1 MKKLAFLCL
10 AFLLSIAVSSSANA
24 WEACETSVETLEV
37 AGVVEFTS
45 AFCDCVDGDVI
56 TIEITPADPAVTIDS
71 VVFKKATPHWQTN
84 QSYGEQVSVGG
95 TTADVMLYWVTEKTR
110 TIHLWVYLSTGEHI
124 GVNAHFLRD

>member
-10 AFLLSIAVSSSANA
+10 AFLVSIAVSSSANA

-45 AFCDCVDGDVI
+45 AFCDCADGDAI

-71 VVFKKATPHWQTN
+71 VHFTKATPHWETN
-84 QSYGEQVSVGG
+84 QSYGEQVSAGG
-95 TTADVMLYWVTEKTR
+95 TTADVMLYWITEKTR